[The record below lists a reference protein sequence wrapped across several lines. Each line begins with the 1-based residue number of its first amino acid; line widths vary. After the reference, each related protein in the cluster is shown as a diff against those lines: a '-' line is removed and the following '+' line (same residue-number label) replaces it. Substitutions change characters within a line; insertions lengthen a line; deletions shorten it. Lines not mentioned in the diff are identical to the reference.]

1 MKLTETFI
9 LEHVGDL
16 AFTLLGAAVGFL
28 WKKLMDMVKEQ
39 KYLHDGVLAMLH
51 DRLYLICTH
60 YIKMGYID
68 TDGLDNVGIIYQAYH
83 GLKGDGTGTNLYKR
97 VCALPIKEGGR
108 AAARA
113 PLKFKMEAAMSKF
126 KDISLA
132 TIVRT
137 LCLAFALFNQVLSAC
152 GHPMIPLDN
161 AQMEQFLTSV
171 ITVIAALVSWWKNNS
186 FTKEA
191 IEADKVYDKL
201 VASRKRGD

>member
-1 MKLTETFI
+1 
-9 LEHVGDL
+9 
-16 AFTLLGAAVGFL
+16 
-28 WKKLMDMVKEQ
+28 
-39 KYLHDGVLAMLH
+39 
-51 DRLYLICTH
+51 
-60 YIKMGYID
+60 
-68 TDGLDNVGIIYQAYH
+68 
-83 GLKGDGTGTNLYKR
+83 
-97 VCALPIKEGGR
+97 
-108 AAARA
+108 
-113 PLKFKMEAAMSKF
+113 MSKF

-171 ITVIAALVSWWKNNS
+171 ITALVSWWKNNS

-191 IEADKVYDKL
+191 IEADKVYDRL

>member
-1 MKLTETFI
+1 MSAEVFRMLWVVAVPALFGEVFWFSEYGGVNSMNKL
-9 LEHVGDL
+9 
-16 AFTLLGAAVGFL
+16 
-28 WKKLMDMVKEQ
+28 
-39 KYLHDGVLAMLH
+39 
-51 DRLYLICTH
+51 
-60 YIKMGYID
+60 
-68 TDGLDNVGIIYQAYH
+68 
-83 GLKGDGTGTNLYKR
+83 
-97 VCALPIKEGGR
+97 
-108 AAARA
+108 
-113 PLKFKMEAAMSKF
+113 